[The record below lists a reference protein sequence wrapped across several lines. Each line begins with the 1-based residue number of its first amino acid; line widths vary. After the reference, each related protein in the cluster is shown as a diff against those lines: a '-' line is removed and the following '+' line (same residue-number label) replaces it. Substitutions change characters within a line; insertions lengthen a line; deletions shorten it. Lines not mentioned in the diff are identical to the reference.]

1 MPKKSNSYYHSQKI
15 ASYNAIFNFIISN
28 RNYGKTWGAK
38 KRAVK
43 RAIKKGKKTIWIRTF
58 KKEVKECVA
67 TFFKSRDLCEFC
79 ELIWYDKETKKGNLK
94 QIGNTFYI
102 KRNKKWIWFLKV
114 FALSDYNAIRSSD
127 DVDIDTIVYDEST
140 MQSSHERY
148 YRGGNR
154 VDNFIDAYISIKREH
169 KVKCFFFGNK
179 ENVSNPFLKY
189 FAIKELPS
197 TWEGIRTYRDGS
209 IAYEQINNLPCENNS
224 YDKKL
229 KAMLAGTRYGSYLYS
244 SKAKNE
250 EKIKQKKVPSK
261 ATLFCQLS
269 IDNYEIA
276 IKVFESDFYIINKI
290 DRLKRVFTLEQK
302 QKYKNEQLL
311 VKRQKRFFI
320 ALENALSDNRIYY
333 DNIQS
338 YNTMQTFYKWLGC

>member
-79 ELIWYDKETKKGNLK
+79 DLIWYDKETKKGNLK

-148 YRGGNR
+148 YRGNR